1 MIAQFTELLNVII
14 SGNEMSD
21 QQIRTGYRYLES
33 PEGRMAFALALNNQR
48 TQKQLE
54 THAFTALAALVRLVV
69 DKSYFTDDV
78 RVSRLLMNMG
88 QTFYRKRDN
97 TDQYLQELIK
107 DHPIWKDPRFWEGA
121 FFDSLAEA
129 RVQQGL
135 WDSKWKDL
143 PEELQAES
151 IVREENIVFG
161 QLGSF
166 AFNML
171 NMDNDLDMARQF
183 VRKMCMIHTVNEY
196 YVRLLLENVE
206 RSHDELEAEKL
217 KQDKEDW
224 KRRQKIEW
232 QRNRSR
238 VQRDAKP
245 DPMII
250 HSSDSQSSLNTSPTN
265 NETRS
270 SNVRI
275 GRAGVFFFVLPVE
288 E

>member
-1 MIAQFTELLNVII
+1 
-14 SGNEMSD
+14 
-21 QQIRTGYRYLES
+21 
-33 PEGRMAFALALNNQR
+33 MAFALALNNQR

-69 DKSYFTDDV
+69 DKSYLTDDV

-97 TDQYLQELIK
+97 IDQYLQELIK
-107 DHPIWKDPRFWEGA
+107 DHPIWKDPRYWEGA
-121 FFDSLAEA
+121 FFDSLAET
-129 RVQQGL
+129 RMQQGL

-143 PEELQAES
+143 PEEQQAES
-151 IVREENIVFG
+151 LVREENIVFG

-171 NMDNDLDMARQF
+171 NMGNDLEMARQF
-183 VRKMCMIHTVNEY
+183 VRKMCMIHTLNES
-196 YVRLLLENVE
+196 YVRLLLEHLE

-224 KRRQKIEW
+224 KRRQKLEW

-238 VQRDAKP
+238 VQRDTKV
-245 DPMII
+245 DPVYL
-250 HSSDSQSSLNTSPTN
+250 HPSDSQSSLNNSSSSNNTSPTSPAV
-265 NETRS
+265 TTTPPSTSTS
-270 SNVRI
+270 STPIPNQPPESAQI
-275 GRAGVFFFVLPVE
+275 GRADEFFFAIPTPTGGESREGVE
-288 E
+288 